1 MKILVVVV
9 EITPGVTEVEHALA
23 GRKCLR
29 AWSEQPVDIE
39 IGDDVL
45 FLRAKPMDQP
55 IRVTLVTAPRE
66 TCQRGGSR
74 LFGPN

>member
-9 EITPGVTEVEHALA
+9 EIRPGVTEVEHALG
-23 GRKCLR
+23 GRRCLR

-39 IGDDVL
+39 IGEDVL
-45 FLRAKPMDQP
+45 LVRAKPMEHP

-66 TCQRGGSR
+66 THDRKAK
-74 LFGPN
+74 LFGEN